1 MFKKESFKGYKKF
14 RNEILDWAKTRCL
27 DTIKIIYNPDDDE
40 FIKAFEIEWNKDPK
54 CKGISLEIF
63 THPSFKEKEL
73 VPVGEPILTGK
84 DSKLD
89 SEPKFVYGEL
99 IPPYPY
105 AFLKPKENDNG
116 KTN

>member
-1 MFKKESFKGYKKF
+1 MIESRKKLKGYEKF

-63 THPSFKEKEL
+63 THTSFKEKGL
-73 VPVGEPILTGK
+73 VPIGRPILTGK
-84 DSKLD
+84 NSKLD
-89 SEPKFVYGEL
+89 SEPRFVYGEL
-99 IPPYPY
+99 IPPYPCK
-105 AFLKPKENDNG
+105 FLGSENQT
-116 KTN
+116 K

>member
-1 MFKKESFKGYKKF
+1 MSLTKQCKDYKKV
-14 RNEILDWAKTRCL
+14 RNDILDWAKTRFL
-27 DTIKIIYNPDDDE
+27 DTIKVIYNPEDDN

-63 THPSFKEKEL
+63 THSSFKEKEL

-84 DSKLD
+84 NSELD

-99 IPPYPY
+99 IPPYPCK
-105 AFLKPKENDNG
+105 FLG
-116 KTN
+116 KGRD

>member
-1 MFKKESFKGYKKF
+1 MSLTKQCKDYKKV
-14 RNEILDWAKTRCL
+14 RNDILDWAKTRFL
-27 DTIKIIYNPDDDE
+27 DTIKIIYNPEDDN

-84 DSKLD
+84 NSKLD

-99 IPPYPY
+99 IPPYPCK
-105 AFLKPKENDNG
+105 FLSPENQT
-116 KTN
+116 K